1 MCELFTEQKEA
12 LVQRLVRVCSWSDR
26 LVVCHVDDRYQPS
39 ALICHGP
46 SLGTAMKCNCPIND
60 SLVADTAS
68 ESALVDDV
76 EMFPP
81 SSVTSS
87 PPLWTSSPPASITSP
102 LRTVGK
108 IRTGVWWCSVAL

>member
-1 MCELFTEQKEA
+1 
-12 LVQRLVRVCSWSDR
+12 
-26 LVVCHVDDRYQPS
+26 
-39 ALICHGP
+39 
-46 SLGTAMKCNCPIND
+46 MKHNCPISH

-68 ESALVDDV
+68 ESALVEDV

-108 IRTGVWWCSVAL
+108 IRTKGVVVLGSSVNTIRSFLLIATGSAEMDGGTRGSHINQARVFSVS